1 MKFTKEDLTW
11 LEQSHALKSNLGFY
25 EIKFNDDYGL
35 FVSRDMSNTYYYVD
49 LRHKNNTIMTR
60 MAKTLKEAFD
70 KTIASCLIEIEVLTK
85 FLQNITTLSD
95 VKK

>member
-11 LEQSHALKSNLGFY
+11 LEQSHALKSKLGFY
-25 EIKFNDDYGL
+25 EIKFNDDYSL
-35 FVSRDMSNTYYYVD
+35 FVNKDFDNNYCID
-49 LRHKNNTIMTR
+49 LLHKYNVIKTIWG
-60 MAKTLKEAFD
+60 KTLKEAFNNI
-70 KTIASCLIEIEVLTK
+70 IAGCLLEIEVLTK